1 MASNQVGKPLGAVTA
16 IVAIALAGMLV
27 RSPRVQAQDDDD
39 DCDSN
44 DPRIEQGF
52 DITPVKLDL
61 DGKNRKLVGLGS
73 YIVNAQGDCNGCH
86 TNPEFAS
93 GGNPYFLGQKKK
105 IDPKTYLG
113 GGVDFGSFGPGSPNI
128 VSRNLT
134 PDKTGRPEGG
144 HSLAEFRQILRTG
157 IDMDQLHPSCSATL
171 TTNCLPPPF
180 DGSRLQIMPWPT
192 YQSMTDHDLRAIYE
206 YLRAIPC
213 VAGPP
218 APSPLHNDC
227 DDD

>member
-1 MASNQVGKPLGAVTA
+1 MKPRTYAQTLAAGAAVA
-16 IVAIALAGMLV
+16 VIVLAGVLI
-27 RSPRVQAQDDDD
+27 SPRVLASEDGDEDR
-39 DCDSN
+39 
-44 DPRIEQGF
+44 DPRIERGF
-52 DITPVKLDL
+52 QISPVPLNMN
-61 DGKNRKLVGLGS
+61 GKHRALVGIGS

-86 TNPEFAS
+86 TNPEFAN
-93 GGNPYFLGQKKK
+93 GGDPYFGE
-105 IDPKTYLG
+105 PKHVNSAGFLG
-113 GGVDFGSFGPGSPNI
+113 GGVDFGAFGPTSPDI

-144 HSLAEFRQILRTG
+144 RPFSEFLHIMRTG
-157 IDMDQLHPSCSATL
+157 EDLDHLHPSCSATV

-180 DGSRLQIMPWPT
+180 DGSRLQIMPWVT

-206 YLRAIPC
+206 YLSAIPC

-227 DDD
+227 D

>member
-1 MASNQVGKPLGAVTA
+1 MVSNQVAKPLGAVTA
-16 IVAIALAGMLV
+16 IIAIALAGMLV

>member
-1 MASNQVGKPLGAVTA
+1 MASNQVAKPLGAITA

-27 RSPRVQAQDDDD
+27 RSPRAQAQDDDD
-39 DCDSN
+39 DRDSN

-52 DITPVKLDL
+52 DITPVHLDL

-86 TNPEFAS
+86 TNPEFAN

-113 GGVDFGSFGPGSPNI
+113 GGVDFGSFGPGAPNI

-144 HSLAEFRQILRTG
+144 HSFAEFRQILRTG

-227 DDD
+227 DND

>member
-1 MASNQVGKPLGAVTA
+1 MIANQVAKALGVVTA
-16 IVAIALAGMLV
+16 IVAIAFAGMLI

-39 DCDSN
+39 DRDSN

-52 DITPVKLDL
+52 DISPVKLDL
-61 DGKNRKLVGLGS
+61 DGKNRRLVGLGS

-105 IDPKTYLG
+105 IDPKTFLG
-113 GGVDFGSFGPGSPNI
+113 GGVDFGSFGPGSPDI

-144 HSLAEFRQILRTG
+144 HSFAEFRQIMRIG

-171 TTNCLPPPF
+171 TTNCLPAPF

-192 YQSMTDHDLRAIYE
+192 YQGMTDHDLRAIYE

>member
-1 MASNQVGKPLGAVTA
+1 MIANQVAKALGVVTA
-16 IVAIALAGMLV
+16 IVAIAFAGMLI

-39 DCDSN
+39 DRDSN

-52 DITPVKLDL
+52 DISPVKLDL
-61 DGKNRKLVGLGS
+61 DGKNRRLVGLGS

-105 IDPKTYLG
+105 IDPKTFLG
-113 GGVDFGSFGPGSPNI
+113 GGVDFGSFGPGSPDI

-144 HSLAEFRQILRTG
+144 RSFAEFRQILRTG
-157 IDMDQLHPSCSATL
+157 IDLDQLHPSCSATL
-171 TTNCLPPPF
+171 TTNCLPAPF

-192 YQSMTDHDLRAIYE
+192 YQGMTDHDLRAIYE

>member
-1 MASNQVGKPLGAVTA
+1 MVSNQVAKPLGAVTA
-16 IVAIALAGMLV
+16 IIAIALAGMLV
-27 RSPRVQAQDDDD
+27 RSPRVQAQEDDDD
-39 DCDSN
+39 RDSN

-52 DITPVKLDL
+52 DISPVKLDL

-144 HSLAEFRQILRTG
+144 HSFAEFRQILRTG

-192 YQSMTDHDLRAIYE
+192 YQSMTDYDLRAIYE